1 MGTSVAATNGIVI
14 KGGDALERAGNLDVV
29 VFDKTGTLTTGS
41 PTVTAFESAQPENLE
56 RIISLVVCVEKDS
69 EHPVAKAVR
78 DYGRRQSPAEIP
90 ASSKSQVQVIPG
102 QGVCCAVGG
111 KTVALGNERLMKERG
126 MILSSDSIAKFTSRN
141 EEEGLSLIHI

>member
-1 MGTSVAATNGIVI
+1 M
-14 KGGDALERAGNLDVV
+14 
-29 VFDKTGTLTTGS
+29 
-41 PTVTAFESAQPENLE
+41 
-56 RIISLVVCVEKDS
+56 EKDS

-141 EEEGLSLIHI
+141 EEEGNTVVFVGIEGSVEGAFAVSDELKSGVKKRWKNCTSEASRPSW